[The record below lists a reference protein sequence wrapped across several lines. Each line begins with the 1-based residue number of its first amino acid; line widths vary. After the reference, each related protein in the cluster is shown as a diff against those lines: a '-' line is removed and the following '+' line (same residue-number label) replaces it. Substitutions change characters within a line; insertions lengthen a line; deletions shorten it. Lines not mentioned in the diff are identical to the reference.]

1 MLLLRIWPLV
11 VAAELVVVTFA
22 GRAILDPDIE
32 HLHDVM
38 AITAALACLFTAM
51 RPHRHLPR
59 VVSVALAAGVFF
71 GRGLW
76 IVGWSTFGPDAR
88 LVGGTTYVA
97 LAFAVWIVGMGST
110 LVAAG
115 GARGPA

>member
-1 MLLLRIWPLV
+1 MLRIWPLV

-22 GRAILDPDIE
+22 GRSILDPDIE

-38 AITAALACLFTAM
+38 AVTAALACLCTAL
-51 RPHRHLPR
+51 RPQRHMPR
-59 VVSVALAAGVFF
+59 VVGVALAAGVFF

-76 IVGWSTFGPDAR
+76 IVGWSTFGPGAR
-88 LVGGTTYVA
+88 LIGGATYVA
-97 LAFAVWIVGMGST
+97 LAVAVWIVGMGST

-115 GARGPA
+115 GVRGNT

>member
-1 MLLLRIWPLV
+1 MLRIWPLV

-22 GRAILDPDIE
+22 GRSILDPDIE

-38 AITAALACLFTAM
+38 AITAALACLFTAL
-51 RPHRHLPR
+51 RPQRHMPR
-59 VVSVALAAGVFF
+59 VVGVALAAGVFF

-76 IVGWSTFGPDAR
+76 IVGWSTFGPGAR
-88 LVGGTTYVA
+88 LIGGATYVA
-97 LAFAVWIVGMGST
+97 LAVAVWIVGMGST

-115 GARGPA
+115 GVRGNT

>member
-51 RPHRHLPR
+51 RPQCHMPR
-59 VVSVALAAGVFF
+59 VVGVALAAGVFF